1 MKKFNPS
8 IELEKRIGNQI
19 YEALQGEVV
28 EEIMRKTNVSSD
40 DNYVRSHM
48 EGNCLKVQQDL
59 LPDFYNICQ
68 DVKRKL
74 NFNEPVDF
82 YITGDAEIN
91 AYSILGEN
99 GNPHIVNLN
108 SGLFNI
114 MNQDELRFVVGHEL
128 GHIINRDTK
137 LTRLINFIFPSDSD
151 QHISLQYKI
160 RLHDQLAEL
169 VADRY
174 GYLATDNINAC
185 ITAFYKMNSGLDLG
199 KMEVSIDALLANNNR
214 ALDFF
219 LHENGMS
226 IYDHPVNPIRVQ
238 SLNIFANASSEDE
251 LNKGMDE
258 LIGILL
264 RGGASEIDEYISRFI
279 VSAGLFVV
287 LKNNDNVNDDEYNKI
302 IDTLASRQ
310 IFPREYLDEVVNS
323 GDIVDT
329 FTQTAEKLLD
339 KDPSLR
345 ESLMSYMIDIVMSDK
360 KITHDE
366 VKTLYEIGDYLGFS
380 EQEVAQAIARS
391 IQTEFIP
398 SLESIC

>member
-1 MKKFNPS
+1 MKNFNPT

-28 EEIMRKTNVSSD
+28 EELMRKTNVSSD
-40 DNYVRSHM
+40 DVYMRSRM

-59 LPDFYNICQ
+59 LPDFYHLCHE
-68 DVKRKL
+68 VKHKL
-74 NFNEPVDF
+74 DFDEAVDF

-91 AYSILGEN
+91 AYSISGE
-99 GNPHIVNLN
+99 GGKPHIVNLN

-128 GHIINRDTK
+128 GHIINRDSK
-137 LTRLINFIFPSDSD
+137 LKHLINFVFPSDDS
-151 QHISLQYKI
+151 QHISLRYKI

-174 GYLATDNINAC
+174 GYLATGNQNTC
-185 ITAFYKMNSGLDLG
+185 ITAFYKMSSGLDLE
-199 KMEVSIDALLANNNR
+199 KMDVSIDTLLANNNR

-219 LHENGMS
+219 IHDNGMS
-226 IYDHPVNPIRVQ
+226 IYEHPVNPIRVQ
-238 SLNIFANASSEDE
+238 SLNLFATATSEDE

-279 VSAGLFVV
+279 VSAGVIV
-287 LKNNDNVNDDEYNKI
+287 ASQNKDHINDDEYKEI
-302 IDTLASRQ
+302 IDTLAGWQ
-310 IFPREYLDEVVNS
+310 IFPREYLDDVVNS
-323 GDIVDT
+323 GDIYDT
-329 FTQTAEKLLD
+329 FDQTVEKILD
-339 KDPSLR
+339 IDPSKR
-345 ESLMSYMIDIVMSDK
+345 EGLMEYMIDIVMSDK

-366 VKTLYEIGDYLGFS
+366 VKTLYKIGDYLDYS
-380 EQEVAQAIARS
+380 EQEVAQAIAHS
-391 IQTEFIP
+391 IQTKFVP